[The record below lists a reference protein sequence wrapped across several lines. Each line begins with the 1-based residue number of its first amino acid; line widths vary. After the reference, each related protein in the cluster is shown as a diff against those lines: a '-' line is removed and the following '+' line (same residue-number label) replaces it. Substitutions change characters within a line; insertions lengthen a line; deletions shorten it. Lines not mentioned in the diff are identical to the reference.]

1 MSHQYLMKNTF
12 WGFLSKSFLYTQMNF
27 RFLSKILIMGFIEQI
42 LRETNLFFGI
52 RNITFHT
59 FHWYSNQ
66 QKAMSEQATQ
76 KHFT

>member
-1 MSHQYLMKNTF
+1 
-12 WGFLSKSFLYTQMNF
+12 
-27 RFLSKILIMGFIEQI
+27 MGFIEQI

-76 KHFT
+76 KHHLRELISWT